1 MFIGIDI
8 GTSGTKALLLKADG
22 VVAASATAPH
32 PLFTP
37 KPGWTQQRPDD
48 WFGSACKAVKLALK
62 KGKVKPKEVAAIGFS
77 GQMHGSVFLD
87 AKLRPVRPA
96 LLWNDQ
102 RTADDLALFTA
113 ACGGRAALVAKAGS
127 PALTGFTAPKVAWLR
142 RNEPKNF
149 AKVAHVVLPKD
160 YVRLRFTGEL
170 ACDYS
175 DASGTLF
182 LDVTKRAW
190 DAGLAKAAGL
200 TLAQLPGLMESST
213 QAGQLN
219 TATAKLLGLPAG
231 IPVVAGGADNA
242 CGAVGLGIVKE
253 GVAMASLGTSGVVF
267 AATDSAKFDPAGSA
281 HTMCSA
287 VPNGYCIFGCMLS
300 AAGSLQWYRDKL
312 FPGVAFDTLMQ
323 EAEKIAPGAQGVS
336 FLPYLAGER
345 CPHPDPAARGA
356 FTGLSLAHDRGHLT
370 RAVVEGVT
378 FGMKDVLG
386 ALQAA
391 GVSSKNL
398 RLTGGGAQSKFWRQ
412 LQADTYG
419 LPCETV
425 AGRGKAGSEEAGGPA
440 FGAALLAAVGVGAW
454 DNLEAACKKSLAK
467 GVAHKPNA
475 KAHAGYGASHAAWRK
490 LYPALAGVR
499 G

>member
-8 GTSGTKALLLKADG
+8 GTSGTKALLLSADG
-22 VVAASATAPH
+22 SVVSSASAAH

-37 KPGWTQQRPDD
+37 KPGWTEQKPDD
-48 WFGSACKAVKLALK
+48 WVASACAAVKAALK
-62 KGKVKPKEVAAIGFS
+62 KGKVKGAQVGAIGFS
-77 GQMHGSVFLD
+77 GQMHGSVFMD
-87 AKLRPVRPA
+87 AKLNPVRPA

-102 RTADDLALFTA
+102 RTAGELAPFTQ

-127 PALTGFTAPKVAWLR
+127 PALTGFTAPKVAWLKR
-142 RNEPKNF
+142 HEPKAF

-182 LDVTKRAW
+182 LDVKKRAW
-190 DAGLAKAAGL
+190 DAGLAKASGL
-200 TLAQLPGLMESST
+200 SLAQLPGLMESSAV
-213 QAGQLN
+213 AGKLTSQM
-219 TATAKLLGLPAG
+219 ATMLGLPAG

-242 CGAVGLGIVKE
+242 CGAVGLGIVSE

-267 AATDSAKFDPAGSA
+267 AATSSPKFDPAGSA

-312 FPGVAFDTLMQ
+312 FPGVPFETLMA
-323 EAEKIAPGAQGVS
+323 EAEKTAPGAEGVS

-356 FTGLSLAHDRGHLT
+356 FAGLSLAHDRAHLT

-378 FGMKDVLG
+378 FGMRDVLG
-386 ALQAA
+386 ALQSA
-391 GVSSKNL
+391 GVSPKNL
-398 RLTGGGAQSKFWRQ
+398 RLTGGGAKSAFWRQ

-419 LPCETV
+419 VACETV
-425 AGRGKAGSEEAGGPA
+425 AGRGKVGAEEAGGPA
-440 FGAALLAAVGVGAW
+440 FGAALLAGVGVGAW
-454 DNLEAACKKSLAK
+454 KNLETACKKSLAK
-467 GVAHKPNA
+467 GVSHKPVA
-475 KAHAGYGASHAAWRK
+475 KTHAGYAASHAAWRK
-490 LYPALAGVR
+490 FYPALAAVG
-499 G
+499 

>member
-22 VVAASATAPH
+22 SVAASASAAH

-37 KPGWTQQRPDD
+37 KPGWTEQKPDD
-48 WFGSACKAVKLALK
+48 WFDSACGAVKLALK
-62 KGKVKPKEVAAIGFS
+62 KGKVKAKEVQAIGFS

-102 RTADDLALFTA
+102 RTADELAPFTA

-127 PALTGFTAPKVAWLR
+127 PALTGFTAPKVAWLKR
-142 RNEPKNF
+142 HEPKNF

-160 YVRLRFTGEL
+160 YVRLRMTGIL

-182 LDVTKRAW
+182 LDVKKRAW

-200 TLAQLPGLMESST
+200 SLSALPPLVEASSVVGGL
-213 QAGQLN
+213 
-219 TATAKLLGLPAG
+219 TADAAKALGLIAG

-391 GVSSKNL
+391 GVSPKIC
-398 RLTGGGAQSKFWRQ
+398 A
-412 LQADTYG
+412 
-419 LPCETV
+419 
-425 AGRGKAGSEEAGGPA
+425 
-440 FGAALLAAVGVGAW
+440 
-454 DNLEAACKKSLAK
+454 
-467 GVAHKPNA
+467 
-475 KAHAGYGASHAAWRK
+475 
-490 LYPALAGVR
+490 
-499 G
+499 